1 MTTTQELTP
10 EILESVEPDTAS
22 TVQIGE
28 APVLI
33 TEQQV
38 ALSTAAA
45 VPVHPTRTRRL
56 AAASAAV
63 VAAVRKLSVTLT
75 PDVREPRRHYA
86 KRYDFLE
93 HAAMAREMER
103 L

>member
-1 MTTTQELTP
+1 MTTTP
-10 EILESVEPDTAS
+10 EIELLDVVTPDTESS
-22 TVQIGE
+22 TQE

-38 ALSTAAA
+38 AFGTAAA
-45 VPVHPTRTRRL
+45 VPVAPARKRRL
-56 AAASAAV
+56 AAAVHKLSAA
-63 VAAVRKLSVTLT
+63 LT
-75 PDVREPRRHYA
+75 PDPREPRRHYA

-93 HAAMAREMER
+93 HAAMAREMGR